1 MSEKNI
7 TEFKFGYKYF
17 WISIKLILGYK
28 SVQADNAIPFDT
40 RRGVVQ
46 NTEGKVDTG
55 LYASGWLGK
64 SKTTIK

>member
-1 MSEKNI
+1 M
-7 TEFKFGYKYF
+7 
-17 WISIKLILGYK
+17 
-28 SVQADNAIPFDT
+28 QADNAIPFDT

-64 SKTTIK
+64 SKIKEVKITF